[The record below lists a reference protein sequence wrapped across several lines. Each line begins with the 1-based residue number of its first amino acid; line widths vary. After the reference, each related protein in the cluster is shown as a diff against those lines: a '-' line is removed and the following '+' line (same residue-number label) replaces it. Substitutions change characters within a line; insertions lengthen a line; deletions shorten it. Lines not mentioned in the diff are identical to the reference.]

1 MTRMRA
7 LLVYPESRRGAGQN
21 INLVDS
27 RKHPG
32 ERKMILLATKVLIVW
47 TVTALAVGFGLGAMI
62 RTADRVR
69 KEETLKALLSTLD
82 SKQVAH

>member
-1 MTRMRA
+1 
-7 LLVYPESRRGAGQN
+7 
-21 INLVDS
+21 
-27 RKHPG
+27 
-32 ERKMILLATKVLIVW
+32 MILLATKVLIGW

-69 KEETLKALLSTLD
+69 KEEILNALLSTLV

>member
-1 MTRMRA
+1 MTRVRA
-7 LLVYPESRRGAGQN
+7 PRGACQN
-21 INLVDS
+21 ISLVDS
-27 RKHPG
+27 RKRPG

-69 KEETLKALLSTLD
+69 KEEILNALLSTLD